1 MIFIGFAIFLVL
13 LVSTSLIEKTL
24 KSMEKQN
31 ERIIELLEEI
41 RDK

>member
-1 MIFIGFAIFLVL
+1 MIFIGFAIFLL
-13 LVSTSLIEKTL
+13 FLVSTSLIEKTL